1 MTEHNKEKSEFLVEH
16 FFRNEYGKMVAVIS
30 KYVAIETAEDIVQET
45 LLTAV
50 EYCQHNSIPANPQAW
65 LYTTA
70 KNKSLNWLRK
80 NKFEREYQNQI
91 QEQNLDTLE
100 FTDQLIV
107 DEQLRIML
115 ACCQSS
121 ISEETQ
127 VTLILKVLCGF
138 SISEIAS
145 AFCTNNETI
154 NKRLVRG
161 REKLKK
167 NGLNL
172 EDPNDINTSQEVL
185 LKTIYL
191 LFNEGYSPS
200 RKNQVLR
207 KDFCLEA
214 IRLTEIIV
222 SNEKIKRRDNAHALL
237 ALMCLNCSRFEAR
250 LKNGDEMIEMERQ
263 DRTLWNQELLSKGLR
278 HLNEAQKNES
288 ISKYLILASIS
299 ANHSISQNYE
309 QTNWNEILAL
319 YDVLLTLENSAI
331 VKLNRL
337 VAFSKVQG
345 SKKAISE
352 LLKLNGLTTN
362 HLYYTTLAELSR
374 DIGEQSEAE
383 NYYKKAISF
392 VSNVRDKRFL
402 VKKLNTLVPISK
414 SHV

>member
-1 MTEHNKEKSEFLVEH
+1 MTEQNKENSEFLVEH
-16 FFRNEYGKMVAVIS
+16 FFRNEYGKIVSVIS
-30 KYVAIETAEDIVQET
+30 KYVEIETAEDIVQDT

-50 EYCQHNSIPANPQAW
+50 EYWQHNGIPANPQAW

-91 QEQNLDTLE
+91 QEQDLDTLE

-115 ACCQSS
+115 ACCQPS

-145 AFCTNNETI
+145 AFYTNNETI

-161 REKLKK
+161 REKLKRK
-167 NGLNL
+167 GLNL
-172 EDPNDINTSQEVL
+172 ENSDDINNNQEVI

-191 LFNEGYSPS
+191 LFNEGYFPS
-200 RKNQVLR
+200 KKNQVVR

-222 SNEKIKRRDNAHALL
+222 SNEIIERRDNVHALL
-237 ALMCLNCSRFEAR
+237 ALMCLNCSRFGAR
-250 LKNGDEMIEMERQ
+250 TKNVDEIIEMERQ
-263 DRTLWNQELLSKGLR
+263 DRTLWNQELLSKGLH
-278 HLNEAQKNES
+278 HLNEAQKNET

-299 ANHSISQNYE
+299 ANHCVSQNYE

-319 YDVLLTLENSAI
+319 YDVLLTLENSTI

-345 SKKAISE
+345 SRKAISE
-352 LLKLNGLTTN
+352 LLKLKGLTTN
-362 HLYYTTLAELSR
+362 YLYYSTLAELYK
-374 DIGEQSEAE
+374 DLSEYTEAISCYE
-383 NYYKKAISF
+383 KAISL
-392 VSNVRDKRFL
+392 VSNIRDKNFL
-402 VKKLNTLVPISK
+402 LKKLNTIVPISK
-414 SHV
+414 IHV

>member
-1 MTEHNKEKSEFLVEH
+1 MPKPNQNYSESLVQH

-30 KYVAIETAEDIVQET
+30 KYVTLETAEDIIQDT

-50 EYCQHNSIPANPQAW
+50 EYWQHNGIPTNPQAW

-80 NKFEREYQNQI
+80 NKYEKEYQNQI
-91 QEQNLDTLE
+91 QAQDLIQLE
-100 FTDQLIV
+100 FTSQLIE

-121 ISEETQ
+121 ISEESQ
-127 VTLILKVLCGF
+127 VALILKILCGF

-161 REKLKK
+161 REKLRTDGFRIEHT
-167 NGLNL
+167 NDLNL
-172 EDPNDINTSQEVL
+172 NQEVL

-191 LFNEGYSPS
+191 LFNEGYFPS
-200 RKNQVLR
+200 RKDQVLR
-207 KDFCLEA
+207 KEFCLEA
-214 IRLTEIIV
+214 IRLTEILI
-222 SNEKIKRRDNAHALL
+222 SSEKIKLKEPVHALL

-250 LKNGDEMIEMERQ
+250 TKNVDEIIEMERQ
-263 DRTLWNQELLSKGLR
+263 DRALWNQELINKGFH
-278 HLNEAQKNES
+278 HLDEAQKNES

-299 ANHSISQNYE
+299 ANHSISINDE
-309 QTNWNEILAL
+309 QTNWSEILNL
-319 YDVLLTLENSAI
+319 YDALLTLENSAI
-331 VKLNRL
+331 VQLNRL
-337 VAFSKVQG
+337 VAFAKVNG

-352 LLKLNGLTTN
+352 ILQLQGLETNYLFYSTLAHLYADMNQLSDAKLYYEKAIALAINNRDKNFLLKKIN
-362 HLYYTTLAELSR
+362 S
-374 DIGEQSEAE
+374 
-383 NYYKKAISF
+383 
-392 VSNVRDKRFL
+392 
-402 VKKLNTLVPISK
+402 LVPISK